1 MVSPLSESN
10 ELKLTESESDVV
22 LLAKQITKVFP
33 GILALDQVD
42 FKVYRGKVNVLIGE
56 NGAGKST
63 LMKIVAGVEQPT
75 AGELVLDGHRVSFKN
90 TREAARLGIGII
102 YQELNLFPNLTIAEN
117 VFAAR
122 EVTKNGV
129 VQHREQEELARKVLA
144 RLEQPL
150 DPRTLVSDLRMG
162 QQQIV
167 EIAKALSQDV
177 RILIMDEPTSALTG
191 TETEALFRIIREL
204 TAHGV
209 AIVYISHKL
218 EELLRIGDYVTVLR
232 DGKLAADARAQD
244 VNITWI
250 IEKMVGRTVRAPS
263 RHNRFHESAINAP
276 ILKVEGLSLPRVG
289 SGFTLENVNL
299 TLNKGEILAI
309 YGLMGAGR
317 TELFECLMGLHPE
330 ATGSVYLNGTLLGD
344 ATIAERIEEGIT
356 LVPEDRQ
363 RLGLVQQLSVGQNLT
378 LASLRRHLTWFWLS
392 DRRENESVSA
402 IIRELGIKTR
412 AAADLKKVA
421 AQSANWS
428 QTEAFQKVQTIIQQF
443 PNIKGLISGNDTM
456 ALGAYAALK
465 AAGKGNVIVV
475 AFDGSPDVAQ
485 SIKAGEIKA
494 TVLQPIIKLSEEAV
508 MQADSYIK
516 TGKADKPEKQSIDC
530 VLINKDNVGK
540 YTTFGLNE

>member
-1 MVSPLSESN
+1 MASLSSEAN
-10 ELKLTESESDVV
+10 EPHPTDAERDVV
-22 LLAKQITKVFP
+22 LYARQISKIFP

-42 FKVYRGKVNVLIGE
+42 FKVYHGKVNVLIGE

-75 AGELVLDGHRVSFKN
+75 AGEIILDGHRVSFKN

-117 VFAAR
+117 MFAAR
-122 EVTKNGV
+122 ELTKNGV
-129 VQHREQEELARKVLA
+129 VQHREQEELARKVLT

-204 TAHGV
+204 TTQGV
-209 AIVYISHKL
+209 AIIYISHKL

-232 DGKLAADARAQD
+232 DGKLAAHARAQD
-244 VNITWI
+244 VNVTWI

-263 RHNRFHESAINAP
+263 RHNRFHESTASAP
-276 ILKVEGLSLPRVG
+276 VLNVENLTLPRVG
-289 SGFTLENVNL
+289 SGFTLENVNF
-299 TLNKGEILAI
+299 TVNKGEILAI

-330 ATGSVYLNGTLLGD
+330 ASGSIRLNAILLGG
-344 ATIAERIEEGIT
+344 ATIAERIEQGIT

-363 RLGLVQQLSVGQNLT
+363 RLGLVQQLTVGQNLT
-378 LASLRRHLTWFWLS
+378 LASLRRYLSWFWLS
-392 DRRENESVSA
+392 DRRENESVSM
-402 IIRELGIKTR
+402 IIRELGIKARNAGQPVTSLSGGNQQKVVVAKSLLTKPQILLLDEPTRGIDVGAKAEIFQIINRLAEQGLAILFVSSELPEVLAVPDRILVLSKGKVTGEFTHDDVTEEKLVR
-412 AAADLKKVA
+412 AA
-421 AQSANWS
+421 SALQ
-428 QTEAFQKVQTIIQQF
+428 QTDHPIDRPPSK
-443 PNIKGLISGNDTM
+443 M
-456 ALGAYAALK
+456 
-465 AAGKGNVIVV
+465 
-475 AFDGSPDVAQ
+475 
-485 SIKAGEIKA
+485 
-494 TVLQPIIKLSEEAV
+494 LQV
-508 MQADSYIK
+508 
-516 TGKADKPEKQSIDC
+516 T
-530 VLINKDNVGK
+530 
-540 YTTFGLNE
+540 

>member
-1 MVSPLSESN
+1 MVSPSPESKDPKLVDGEN
-10 ELKLTESESDVV
+10 EVI

-42 FKVYRGKVNVLIGE
+42 FNVYRGKVNVLIGE

-117 VFAAR
+117 MFAAR

-150 DPRTLVSDLRMG
+150 DPRALVSDLRMG

-232 DGKLAADARAQD
+232 DGKLAAHARAQD
-244 VNITWI
+244 VNVTWI

-263 RHNRFHESAINAP
+263 RHNHFHESAENAP
-276 ILKVEGLSLPRVG
+276 ILKVEGLTLPRVG
-289 SGFTLENVNL
+289 SGFTLEKVDL
-299 TLNKGEILAI
+299 TLKKGEILAI

-330 ATGSVYLNGTLLGD
+330 ATGSIYLNGTPLGH
-344 ATIAERIEEGIT
+344 ATIAERIEHGIT

-363 RLGLVQQLSVGQNLT
+363 RLGLVQQLTVGQNLT

-412 AAADLKKVA
+412 TA
-421 AQSANWS
+421 S
-428 QTEAFQKVQTIIQQF
+428 QPVTALSGGNQQKV
-443 PNIKGLISGNDTM
+443 
-456 ALGAYAALK
+456 
-465 AAGKGNVIVV
+465 VV
-475 AFDGSPDVAQ
+475 AKSLLTKPQILLLDEPTRGIDVGAKAEIFQIINRLAEQGLAILFVSSELPEVLAVPDRILVL
-485 SIKAGEIKA
+485 SKGKVTGEFTHDDVTEEKLVRA
-494 TVLQPIIKLSEEAV
+494 ASALQQTDHPTDRAKSTMLQI
-508 MQADSYIK
+508 
-516 TGKADKPEKQSIDC
+516 T
-530 VLINKDNVGK
+530 
-540 YTTFGLNE
+540 

>member
-1 MVSPLSESN
+1 MVPSSESN
-10 ELKLTESESDVV
+10 DPLQTDVQDKIV
-22 LLAKQITKVFP
+22 LSARQITKVFP
-33 GILALDQVD
+33 GILALNRVD
-42 FKVYRGKVNVLIGE
+42 FQVYRGKVNVLIGE

-63 LMKIVAGVEQPT
+63 LTKILAGVEQAT
-75 AGELVLDGHRVSFKN
+75 AGELVLDGYRVSFKN

-117 VFAAR
+117 IFAAR
-122 EVTKNGV
+122 EVTRNGI

-191 TETEALFRIIREL
+191 AETEALFRIIREL
-204 TAHGV
+204 TSQGV
-209 AIVYISHKL
+209 AIIYISHKL

-232 DGKLAADARAQD
+232 DGKSAAHAPAQD
-244 VNITWI
+244 VNLTWI

-263 RHNRFHESAINAP
+263 RHNRFHESAGSKP
-276 ILKVEGLSLPRVG
+276 ILTVENLTLPRVG
-289 SGFTLENVNL
+289 SGFTLENVNF

-330 ATGSVYLNGTLLGD
+330 ATGSVHLNGTPLGNS
-344 ATIAERIEEGIT
+344 TVAERIEHGIT

-363 RLGLVQQLSVGQNLT
+363 RLGLVQQLTVGQNLT
-378 LASLRRHLTWFWLS
+378 LASLGRYLDWFWLS

-402 IIRELGIKTR
+402 IIRELAIKTR
-412 AAADLKKVA
+412 
-421 AQSANWS
+421 SAGQPATALSGGN
-428 QTEAFQKVQTIIQQF
+428 QQKV
-443 PNIKGLISGNDTM
+443 
-456 ALGAYAALK
+456 
-465 AAGKGNVIVV
+465 VV
-475 AFDGSPDVAQ
+475 AKSLLTKPQVLLLDEPTRGIDVGA
-485 SIKAGEIKA
+485 KAEIFQIINRLA
-494 TVLQPIIKLSEEAV
+494 EQGLAILFVSSELPEVLDRLC
-508 MQADSYIK
+508 AD
-516 TGKADKPEKQSIDC
+516 
-530 VLINKDNVGK
+530 
-540 YTTFGLNE
+540 